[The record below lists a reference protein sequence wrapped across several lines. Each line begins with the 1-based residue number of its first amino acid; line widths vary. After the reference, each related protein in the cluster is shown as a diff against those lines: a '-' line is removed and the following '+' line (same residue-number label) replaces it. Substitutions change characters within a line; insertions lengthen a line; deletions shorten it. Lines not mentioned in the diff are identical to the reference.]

1 MNKNQGFTII
11 ELMIAVAILAIL
23 ASIAVPSYNY
33 FIGSNRISVAQN
45 NLINAISF
53 ARSEALT
60 KNEEVILKAKDGDWD
75 SGFEIENAAGDL
87 LRVSANQGDFMEI
100 STASGNN
107 FITFTEEGYLKE
119 LSESFSVCVDD
130 KIDGFIINIKASGLA
145 TFERLECAG

>member
-1 MNKNQGFTII
+1 MKRNQGFTII

-107 FITFTEEGYLKE
+107 FITFTEDGYLKE

-130 KIDGFIINIKASGLA
+130 NIDGFIINIKASGLA
-145 TFERLECAG
+145 TFEKLECAE

>member
-1 MNKNQGFTII
+1 MKRNQGFTII

-33 FIGSNRISVAQN
+33 FIGSNRISKVQN

-75 SGFEIENAAGDL
+75 SGFEIENAAGDT
-87 LRVSANQGDFMEI
+87 LRVSTNQGDFMEI
-100 STASGNN
+100 STASGND
-107 FITFTEEGYLKE
+107 FITFTEDGYLKE

-130 KIDGFIINIKASGLA
+130 NIDGFIINIKASGLA
-145 TFERLECAG
+145 TFEKLECAG

>member
-1 MNKNQGFTII
+1 MKRNQGFTII

-33 FIGSNRISVAQN
+33 FIGSNRISTVQN

-75 SGFEIENAAGDL
+75 SGFEIENAAGDT
-87 LRVSANQGDFMEI
+87 LRVSTNQGDFMEI
-100 STASGNN
+100 STASGND
-107 FITFTEEGYLKE
+107 FITFTEDGYLKE

-130 KIDGFIINIKASGLA
+130 NIDGFIINIKASGLA

>member
-1 MNKNQGFTII
+1 MKRNQGFTII

-107 FITFTEEGYLKE
+107 FITFTEDGYLKE

-130 KIDGFIINIKASGLA
+130 NIDGFIINIKASGLA

>member
-1 MNKNQGFTII
+1 MKRNQGFTII

-33 FIGSNRISVAQN
+33 FIGSNRISTVQN

-75 SGFEIENAAGDL
+75 SGFEIENAAGDT
-87 LRVSANQGDFMEI
+87 LRVSTNQGDFMEI
-100 STASGNN
+100 STASGND
-107 FITFTEEGYLKE
+107 FITFTEDGYLKE

-130 KIDGFIINIKASGLA
+130 NIDGFIINIKASGLA
-145 TFERLECAG
+145 TFEKLECAG

>member
-1 MNKNQGFTII
+1 MNRNQGFTII
-11 ELMIAVAILAIL
+11 ELMIAVAILGIL
-23 ASIAVPSYNY
+23 ASIAVPSYSY

-60 KNEEVILKAKDGDWD
+60 KNEEVILKAKDGNWD
-75 SGFEIENAAGDL
+75 AGYEIENAAGDL
-87 LRVSANQGDFMEI
+87 LRVSANEGNFMDI
-100 STASGNN
+100 STASGNS

-130 KIDGFIINIKASGLA
+130 KIDGFIINVKASGLA